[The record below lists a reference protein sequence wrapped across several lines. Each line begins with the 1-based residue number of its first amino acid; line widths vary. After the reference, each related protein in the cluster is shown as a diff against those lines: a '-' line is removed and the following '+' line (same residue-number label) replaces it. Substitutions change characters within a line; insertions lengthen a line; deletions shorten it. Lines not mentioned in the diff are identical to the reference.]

1 MLVPLSLLRKYV
13 PVALSPAELAHA
25 LTMAGTE
32 IGEVAA
38 VGADWDRD
46 KVLVGRVLS
55 VDPHPN
61 ADRLTLPTV
70 DLGGGETKTVVCG
83 APNVAAGQKIAFAH
97 EGARLYS
104 YRSGRVE
111 PLKAAKIRGV
121 VSAGMVCSALE
132 LGLGEDHEGILV
144 LDDDVPAG
152 TPLVDVL
159 GDAVLDAE
167 VTPNRPD
174 CLSILGVAHEVAA
187 ITGETVTEPD
197 LSYPEDGGPIEE
209 QVKIEITDP
218 DLCGR
223 YTASLIAGVAVG
235 PSPKWLQEALAR
247 LGQRSINN
255 IVDVTNFVMMEYG
268 QPLHAFDFDTIGD
281 STVIV
286 RTARAGESLATLDDE
301 TKTLRPPMLVIADPG
316 RAIAL
321 AGVIGGAD
329 TAVTKG
335 TTNILLESASFDAI
349 NTRKTASGLRISS
362 EAAYRFERGIRADL
376 APLALRRATKLVLEV
391 AGGTAARGIMD
402 VHPGRGPAPVVSI
415 SRRRIRQSLGV
426 DLGMDEVERV
436 LASLGFERDGAAGG
450 SPDEELAMRVP
461 YWRADIAIEDD
472 LVEEVA
478 RIVGYDNIPTTMLST
493 PVPHHEPDPLRR
505 TRETLRDL
513 LAAAGMQ
520 EVISYSLTDSATLD
534 AVRASDGGPEP
545 VAIANPMSSE
555 MQVLRTSLRGSAL
568 RTLAANL
575 RVSRGDGLRLFEIG
589 NVYLA
594 KDEAKER
601 DLPEER
607 QMAVGVLAGP
617 RGDVSWLVEQ
627 GDMDFFDAKGVLESV
642 SDGLAAEIEYE
653 PSDDLVMRPGRTAAL
668 TCAGK
673 QVGVVGEVDQGVLG
687 RFEVDVA
694 VAMFELDVEALY
706 EAIGDETAGF
716 AGVSRFP
723 ESERD
728 FALLVDEAVPSARIH
743 RIIGQHKLVV
753 RAAPFDIYSG
763 EGVPAGKKSIA
774 YRVAFQSPAG
784 TLTTAEVDRA
794 QGDILRRLGREVGA
808 ELRG

>member
-1 MLVPLSLLRKYV
+1 MLVPLSLLKNYV
-13 PVALSPAELAHA
+13 PVSLSPAELAHA

-32 IGEVAA
+32 IGEVSE
-38 VGADWDRD
+38 VGAGWERD
-46 KVLVGRVLS
+46 KVLVGHVLS

-70 DLGGGETKTVVCG
+70 DLGGETKTVVCG

-104 YRSGRVE
+104 SRSRRVE

-121 VSAGMVCSALE
+121 LSAGMVCSAME
-132 LGLGEDHEGILV
+132 LGLGEDHDGILV
-144 LDDDVPAG
+144 LDDDVPTG
-152 TPLVDVL
+152 TPLADVL

-197 LSYPEDGGPIEE
+197 LSYPEDDDPIEDRIR
-209 QVKIEITDP
+209 IEIADP

-223 YTASLIAGVAVG
+223 YTASLVAGVKVG
-235 PSPKWLQEALAR
+235 PSPTWLQDALAR
-247 LGQRSINN
+247 LGQRPINN

-268 QPLHAFDFDTIGD
+268 QPLHAFDLDTIEER
-281 STVIV
+281 TVVV
-286 RTARAGESLATLDDE
+286 RTARSGESLATLDDE
-301 TKTLRPPMLVIADPG
+301 TRTLRPPMLVIADPR

-329 TAVTKG
+329 TAVTEG

-362 EAAYRFERGIRADL
+362 EAAYRFERGIRAEL
-376 APLALRRATKLVLEV
+376 APLALRRATKLILEV
-391 AGGTAARGIMD
+391 AGGTAARGIVD
-402 VHPGRGPAPVVSI
+402 VHPGRRPAPVVSI
-415 SRRRIRQSLGV
+415 SRRRLRQSLGV
-426 DLGMDEVERV
+426 DFAMDEVERV
-436 LASLGFERDGAAGG
+436 LGSLGFERGEA
-450 SPDEELAMRVP
+450 SVESSDEALAMRVP

-478 RIVGYDNIPTTMLST
+478 RTVGYDNIPTTMLST
-493 PVPHHEPDPLRR
+493 PIPHHEPDPLRT

-520 EVISYSLTDSATLD
+520 ETISYPLTDSATLD
-534 AVRASDGGPEP
+534 AVDAAASGPEP
-545 VAIANPMSSE
+545 IGIANPMSSE
-555 MQVLRTSLRGSAL
+555 MQVLRTSLRGSIL
-568 RTLAANL
+568 RTLASNL
-575 RVSRGDGLRLFEIG
+575 RVSRGEGLRLFEIG
-589 NVYLA
+589 SVYLA
-594 KDEAKER
+594 KEEARER
-601 DLPEER
+601 DLPDER

-617 RGDVSWLVEQ
+617 RGDVSWLVER
-627 GDMDFFDAKGVLESV
+627 GDMDFFDAKGALESV
-642 SDGLAAEIEYE
+642 FGGLGVEIEYE
-653 PSDDLVMRPGRTAAL
+653 PSGDSIMRQARTARL
-668 TCAGK
+668 TCAGSAI
-673 QVGVVGEVDQGVLG
+673 GVVGEIDPGVLG
-687 RFEVDVA
+687 RFDVDVG
-694 VAMFELDVEALY
+694 VAMFEIDVEALCAAVG
-706 EAIGDETAGF
+706 EVAGGF
-716 AGVSRFP
+716 SGVSRFP

-728 FALLVDEAVPSARIH
+728 FALVVDESVPSARIQK
-743 RIIGQHKLVV
+743 IVSQHKLVV
-753 RAAPFDIYSG
+753 RAAPFDVYSG

-774 YRVAFQSPAG
+774 YRVAFQSPTG

>member
-13 PVALSPAELAHA
+13 PVSLSPAELAHE

-32 IGEVAA
+32 IGEVSE
-38 VGADWDRD
+38 VGGDWDRD

-83 APNVAAGQKIAFAH
+83 APNVTAGQKIAFAH

-121 VSAGMVCSALE
+121 VSDGMVCSALE

-144 LDDDVPAG
+144 LDDDAPTG

-174 CLSILGVAHEVAA
+174 CLSVLGVAHEVAA
-187 ITGETVTEPD
+187 TTGGTVTEPD
-197 LSYPEDGGPIEE
+197 LSYPEGDAAIEDA
-209 QVKIEITDP
+209 VRIEIADP
-218 DLCGR
+218 ELCGR
-223 YTASLIAGVAVG
+223 YTASLVEGVEVG
-235 PSPKWLQEALAR
+235 PSPKWLRDALAR
-247 LGQRSINN
+247 LGQRPINN

-268 QPLHAFDFDTIGD
+268 QPLHAFDLDTIEDGA
-281 STVIV
+281 VII
-286 RTARAGESLATLDDE
+286 RTARPGESLATLDDE
-301 TKTLRPPMLVIADPG
+301 TRTLRPPMLVIADPA

-329 TAVTKG
+329 TAVTEG

-362 EAAYRFERGIRADL
+362 EAAYRFERGIRAEL
-376 APLALRRATKLVLEV
+376 APLALRRATKLILEV
-391 AGGTAARGIMD
+391 AGGTAARGIVD
-402 VHPGRGPAPVVSI
+402 VHPGRRPAPVVSI
-415 SRRRIRQSLGV
+415 SRRRLRQSLGV
-426 DLGMDEVERV
+426 DLGMEEVERV
-436 LASLGFERDGAAGG
+436 LGSLGFERDEASGGA
-450 SPDEELAMRVP
+450 PDEELAMKVP
-461 YWRADIAIEDD
+461 YWRADVAIEDD

-493 PVPHHEPDPLRR
+493 PVPHHQPSPLRR

-534 AVRASDGGPEP
+534 AVRAADDGPEP
-545 VAIANPMSSE
+545 VRIANPMSSE

-589 NVYLA
+589 SVYLA
-594 KDEAKER
+594 RDEAKER

-627 GDMDFFDAKGVLESV
+627 GEMDFFDAKGVLESV
-642 SDGLAAEIEYE
+642 SDGFGVEIEYA
-653 PSDDLVMRPGRTAAL
+653 PSDDPIMRPGRTARL

-673 QVGVVGEVDQGVLG
+673 PVGVVGEVDQGVLG
-687 RFEVDVA
+687 RFDVDVG
-694 VAMFELDVEALY
+694 VAMFEIDVEALY
-706 EAIGDETAGF
+706 GAVGDETAGF
-716 AGVSRFP
+716 SGVSRFP

-728 FALLVDEAVPSARIH
+728 FALVVDESVPSARIQK
-743 RIIGQHKLVV
+743 IIQQHKLVV
-753 RAAPFDIYSG
+753 RAAPFDVYSG
-763 EGVPAGKKSIA
+763 EGVPAGRKSIA
-774 YRVAFQSPAG
+774 YRIAFQSPAG
-784 TLTTAEVDRA
+784 TLTTVEVDRA

>member
-1 MLVPLSLLRKYV
+1 MLVPLSLLKKYV
-13 PVALSPAELAHA
+13 PVSLSPGELAHA

-32 IGEVAA
+32 IGEVSE
-38 VGADWDRD
+38 VGAGWDRD
-46 KVLVGRVLS
+46 KVLVGKVLS

-70 DLGGGETKTVVCG
+70 DLGGETKTVVCG
-83 APNVAAGQKIAFAH
+83 APNVAAGQKIAFAR

-132 LGLGEDHEGILV
+132 LGLGEDHDGILV
-144 LDDDVPAG
+144 LDDDAPTG
-152 TPLVDVL
+152 TPLVDIL

-174 CLSILGVAHEVAA
+174 CLSILGVAREVAA

-197 LSYPEDGGPIEE
+197 LSYPEDGGPIEDA
-209 QVKIEITDP
+209 VSIEIADP

-223 YTASLIAGVAVG
+223 YTASLVAGVEVG
-235 PSPKWLQEALAR
+235 PSPKWLQDALAR
-247 LGQRSINN
+247 LGQRPINN

-268 QPLHAFDFDTIGD
+268 QPLHAFDLDTIEDGA
-281 STVIV
+281 VIV
-286 RTARAGESLATLDDE
+286 RAARPGESLATLDDE
-301 TKTLRPPMLVIADPG
+301 TRTLRPPMLVIADPA

-329 TAVTKG
+329 TAVTEG
-335 TTNILLESASFDAI
+335 TTNVLIESASFDAI

-376 APLALRRATKLVLEV
+376 APLALRRATKLMLKV
-391 AGGTAARGIMD
+391 AGGTAARGIID
-402 VHPGRGPAPVVSI
+402 VHPGRRPDPVVSI

-426 DLGMDEVERV
+426 DFGMDEVERV
-436 LASLGFERDGAAGG
+436 LGSLGLERDEASGG
-450 SPDEELAMRVP
+450 SPGEELAMRVP
-461 YWRADIAIEDD
+461 YWRSDVAIEDD

-493 PVPHHEPDPLRR
+493 PVPHHEPNPLRKS
-505 TRETLRDL
+505 RETLRDL

-520 EVISYSLTDSATLD
+520 EVISYSLTDGATLD
-534 AVRASDGGPEP
+534 AVHATDDGPAP
-545 VAIANPMSSE
+545 VRIANPMSSE

-589 NVYLA
+589 SVYLA
-594 KDEAKER
+594 RDEAKER
-601 DLPEER
+601 DLPDER

-617 RGDVSWLVEQ
+617 RGDVSWLAER
-627 GDMDFFDAKGVLESV
+627 GDVDFFDAKGVLESV
-642 SDGLAAEIEYE
+642 SDGLGVEIEYE
-653 PSDDLVMRPGRTAAL
+653 PADDPVMRAGRTARLA
-668 TCAGK
+668 CAGK
-673 QVGVVGEVDQGVLG
+673 PVGVVGEVDPQVLG
-687 RFEVDVA
+687 RFEVDIG
-694 VAMFELDVEALY
+694 VAMFEIDVEALH
-706 EAIGDETAGF
+706 AAVGDETGGF

-728 FALLVDEAVPSARIH
+728 IALVVDESVPSARIQK
-743 RIIGQHKLVV
+743 IIGQHKLVV
-753 RAAPFDIYSG
+753 RAAPFDVYSG

-774 YRVAFQSPAG
+774 YRVAFQSPSG
-784 TLTTAEVDRA
+784 TLTAAEVDRA

-808 ELRG
+808 ELRA